1 MRTTTAVLATAGILF
16 ALTGCS
22 SDTADPTACKAAM
35 SKQAD
40 EAIAAGEAAEE
51 GQRPQAC
58 EGVDAETLQ
67 RIAGELISEQA
78 SKAAEDALPSAEPT
92 PAGITDECRAW
103 IEDELLDASDAIDGT
118 AGNSVCGDLTD
129 AEMDQAIEDVTN
141 SLTEQ
146 GGTVAP

>member
-1 MRTTTAVLATAGILF
+1 MRITTAVLATAGILL

-22 SDTADPTACKAAM
+22 SDTADPKACKAAM

-51 GQRPQAC
+51 GKRPQAC
-58 EGVDAETLQ
+58 VGVDAETLQ
-67 RIAGELISEQA
+67 RIAGELISEQTG
-78 SKAAEDALPSAEPT
+78 KAAEDAVSTT
-92 PAGITDECRAW
+92 PAPAGGITDECRAW
-103 IEDELLDASDAIDGT
+103 IKDELLDATDTIDGT

-141 SLTEQ
+141 DLSN
-146 GGTVAP
+146 

>member
-1 MRTTTAVLATAGILF
+1 MRTTTAVLATAGILL

-22 SDTADPTACKAAM
+22 SDTADPKACKAAM

-40 EAIAAGEAAEE
+40 KAIAAGEAAEE
-51 GQRPQAC
+51 GKRPQAC

-67 RIAGELISEQA
+67 RIAGELISEQTG
-78 SKAAEDALPSAEPT
+78 KAAEDALQSAA
-92 PAGITDECRAW
+92 PADGITDECRAW
-103 IEDELLDASDAIDGT
+103 IKDELLDATDTIDGT

-141 SLTEQ
+141 DLSST
-146 GGTVAP
+146 P